1 MKIVQKF
8 VTSNPCFYGDGY
20 ITPKG
25 LMLHSVGCPQP
36 DGQVWCNV
44 YNKDVGACVHA
55 FIDGNNGTIYQILP
69 WNHRGWHAAG
79 SANDT
84 HIGVE
89 MAESQYISYTGGA
102 NFTCSNVAA
111 ARKQAQTAYN
121 AAVELFAYL
130 CKQYNLNPLTQIC
143 SHAEGN
149 RKGIASNHADPE
161 HYWNQLGTGLTM
173 DGFRKAVKAKMG
185 TSTAAQQPAKTETK
199 TETKTTANTFL
210 VRVRIPD
217 LYIRSG
223 AGTNYPSKG
232 FIQPSIYT
240 IVETKKAGGHTW
252 GKLKSGA
259 GWIALEY
266 TVKIESR
273 K

>member
-1 MKIVQKF
+1 MKIIQKF
-8 VTSNPCFYGDGY
+8 TTDNPCFYGDEY

-36 DGQVWCNV
+36 DGQVWSNV

-55 FIDGNNGTIYQILP
+55 FIDANNGTIYQTLP
-69 WNHRGWHAAG
+69 WNHRGWHCAG
-79 SANDT
+79 SGNDT

-89 MAESQYISYTGGA
+89 MAESQYITYTGGA
-102 NFTCSNVAA
+102 NFTCSNPAA
-111 ARKQAQTAYN
+111 AKKQAQTAYN
-121 AAVELFAYL
+121 AAVELFAHI
-130 CKQYNLNPLTQIC
+130 CKQYKLDPLKQIC
-143 SHAEGN
+143 SHAEGSK
-149 RKGIASNHADPE
+149 KGIASNHADPE
-161 HYWNQLGTGLTM
+161 HYWDQLGTGYTM

-185 TSTAAQQPAKTETK
+185 SSAASQLPAKTETK
-199 TETKTTANTFL
+199 TAANTFL
-210 VRVRIPD
+210 IRVRIPD
-217 LYIRSG
+217 LNIRSG

-240 IVETKKAGGHTW
+240 IVETKTAGGYTW
-252 GKLKSGA
+252 GRLKSGA

-266 TVKIESR
+266 TTRVESR